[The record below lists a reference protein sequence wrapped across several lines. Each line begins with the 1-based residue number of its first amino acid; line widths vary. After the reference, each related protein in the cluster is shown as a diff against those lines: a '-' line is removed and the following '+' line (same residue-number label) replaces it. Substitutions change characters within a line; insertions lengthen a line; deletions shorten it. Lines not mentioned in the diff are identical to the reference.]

1 MAHLNQCL
9 LLNIEKT
16 QQCCIHKLNLSFLFD
31 MDQNMLTNEHQYVP
45 KMTLNVSMGGL
56 WGDFTT
62 IFWIIE
68 YLQRPFY
75 IWVKLSKCIMIR
87 CGMDFQSI
95 PLHIACSFQ
104 HFEPLQYVNGLSR
117 SLPTF
122 QVNNS
127 KVNINLDDF
136 PSF

>member
-1 MAHLNQCL
+1 MY
-9 LLNIEKT
+9 
-16 QQCCIHKLNLSFLFD
+16 
-31 MDQNMLTNEHQYVP
+31 QNMVTNEHQYVT
-45 KMTLNVSMGGL
+45 KTTLNVSMGGL
-56 WGDFTT
+56 WGDFTK

-75 IWVKLSKCIMIR
+75 IWNKLSKHIMIQ

-95 PLHIACSFQ
+95 PLHITFSFQ

-117 SLPTF
+117 SLLTF

-127 KVNINLDDF
+127 KVTINLDDF
-136 PSF
+136 PSL